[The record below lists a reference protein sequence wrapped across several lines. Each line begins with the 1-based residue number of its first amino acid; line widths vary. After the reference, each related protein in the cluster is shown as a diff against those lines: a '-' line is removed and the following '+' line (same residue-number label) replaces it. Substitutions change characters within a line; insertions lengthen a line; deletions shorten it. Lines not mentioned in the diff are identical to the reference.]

1 MAFYALSACLAQII
15 VYMNQ
20 EGLTFGESMN
30 RWRVPFALVIYAL
43 LAFPYPL
50 ALMMYHL
57 FLMARGETTRE
68 YLNSHKFIKSERH
81 RAFTQENIIKNW
93 IIVLCRPRPPTYM
106 HFKRKYEEGDQRF
119 GERRGKK
126 AVSVIK
132 EADEVGPGMEM
143 QKLGNDP
150 MAPGSSGGRR
160 VV

>member
-1 MAFYALSACLAQII
+1 MAFYVLGACLTHITI
-15 VYMNQ
+15 YMNQ
-20 EGLTFGESMN
+20 EGLTFGESLDC
-30 RWRVPFALVIYAL
+30 WRVTFGLVIYAL

-50 ALMMYHL
+50 ALMVYHL

-93 IIVLCRPRPPTYM
+93 IVVLCRPRPPTYM

-126 AVSVIK
+126 AAPIVK
-132 EADEVGPGMEM
+132 GADEGGPGLEM

-150 MAPGSSGGRR
+150 MAPGGSGGRR

>member
-1 MAFYALSACLAQII
+1 MAFYILGACLAHII

-30 RWRVPFALVIYAL
+30 CWRVPFALVIYAL

-50 ALMMYHL
+50 ALTMYHI

-81 RAFTQENIIKNW
+81 RAFTRESIFKNW
-93 IIVLCRPRPPTYM
+93 IVVLCRPRPPTYM
-106 HFKRKYEEGDQRF
+106 HFKRKYEQGDQRL

-126 AVSVIK
+126 AAPVVK
-132 EADEVGPGMEM
+132 EAAEGGAAVEM
-143 QKLGNDP
+143 QKLGSDA
-150 MAPGSSGGRR
+150 MAAGNSGGRR

>member
-1 MAFYALSACLAQII
+1 M
-15 VYMNQ
+15 V
-20 EGLTFGESMN
+20 
-30 RWRVPFALVIYAL
+30 
-43 LAFPYPL
+43 
-50 ALMMYHL
+50 YHL

-93 IIVLCRPRPPTYM
+93 IVVLCRPRPPTYM

-126 AVSVIK
+126 AATIVK
-132 EADEVGPGMEM
+132 AADEGAPGVEM